1 MRRSCSTIRAWNAI
15 FSDLKLGDHVGRVW
29 PLGDGD
35 AEGDGRAPGG
45 LRGHREN
52 RTAHHV

>member
-1 MRRSCSTIRAWNAI
+1 MRAWNAI

-35 AEGDGRAPGG
+35 AKGEGRAPGG
-45 LRGHREN
+45 LRGHGEN
-52 RTAHHV
+52 RREGHV